1 VQIAGVVADLKDR
14 DLVSPPVRR
23 YYVPYL
29 QRPFGDPGALHFV
42 VRTRDEP
49 RTLLA
54 ALRSVIVGVDPQ
66 LPIDELVPVS
76 TLMRA
81 SIREERLLTRLT
93 TGFGAI
99 ALVLAAIGLYG
110 VMTYTITRRTGEI
123 GLRVALG
130 AQRRAVVGMILG
142 DAARLLAL
150 GVAIGIPLALVAGR
164 MLEKQ
169 LHVVKS
175 GDPIAIGGVLVVLA
189 VSGAIAALLPALRA
203 SRVAPIEALREE

>member
-1 VQIAGVVADLKDR
+1 
-14 DLVSPPVRR
+14 
-23 YYVPYL
+23 
-29 QRPFGDPGALHFV
+29 LHFV

-49 RTLLA
+49 RRLLA
-54 ALRSVIVGVDPQ
+54 ALRSIIVAVDPQ

-93 TGFGAI
+93 TGFGVI

-110 VMTYTITRRTGEI
+110 VMTYAITRRTGEI

-130 AQRRAVVGMILG
+130 AQRRDVVGMVLG
-142 DAARLLAL
+142 DAARLMAL
-150 GVAIGIPLALVAGR
+150 GVGIGIPLAFVSGR
-164 MLEKQ
+164 LLEKQ